1 MGTVNILRYTL
12 AGAGTLF
19 ALFALC
25 WIATA
30 AGDLRLS
37 HMFIELF
44 TAQPAASGAALLEG
58 LMFSLLFGAA
68 SGFLVAANYN
78 LLGFVE
84 RS

>member
-1 MGTVNILRYTL
+1 MRTVNTLHYTL
-12 AGAGTLF
+12 AGAGTLL

-44 TAQPAASGAALLEG
+44 TAQPVASGAALLEG
-58 LMFSLLFGAA
+58 LAFSLLFGAA
-68 SGFLVAANYN
+68 SGFLLAVNYN
-78 LLGFVE
+78 LFGFVE
-84 RS
+84 QS